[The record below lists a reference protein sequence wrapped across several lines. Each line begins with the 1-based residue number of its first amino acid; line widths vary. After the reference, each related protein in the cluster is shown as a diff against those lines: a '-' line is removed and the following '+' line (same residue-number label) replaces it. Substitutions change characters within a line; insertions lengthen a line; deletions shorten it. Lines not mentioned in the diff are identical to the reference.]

1 MAKSKKKQSRRKQ
14 KKQSLPQQQPALTKA
29 QLDSRSED
37 SGLIHAAIKGNQEA
51 YKRLM
56 KKYYTSLSHLI
67 YKLVHDREE
76 VEDLTQ
82 EAFIKAFASL
92 KNFNEEYA
100 FSTWLFKI
108 ATNNA
113 IDYLRKK
120 KLEAFSINK
129 PLESEDSDYMFELP
143 DSTYEPDKDV
153 IGKQRA
159 AFIEE
164 AISSL
169 PEKYRKVILLR
180 HKEERDYSEIAKIL
194 KLPIGTVKAHIF
206 RARELLYKKLRTQM
220 AQY

>member
-1 MAKSKKKQSRRKQ
+1 MAKASKKKSVPTKKKPLPPQ
-14 KKQSLPQQQPALTKA
+14 KPLTLTKA
-29 QLDSRSED
+29 QLSSRAED
-37 SGLIHAAIKGNQEA
+37 SELIHAAIKGNQEA

-56 KKYYTSLSHLI
+56 KKYYASLTHLI
-67 YKLVHDREE
+67 YKLVHDKEE
-76 VEDLTQ
+76 IEDLTQ

-129 PLESEDSDYMFELP
+129 PLESEDSDYTFELP
-143 DSTYEPDKDV
+143 DSTYEPDKDI
-153 IGKQRA
+153 IGKQRSE
-159 AFIEE
+159 FIEE
-164 AISSL
+164 AIRSL
-169 PEKYRKVILLR
+169 PEKYRKVIILR
-180 HKEERDYSEIAKIL
+180 HKEEWDYAEIAKKL

-206 RARELLYKKLRTQM
+206 RAREILYKKLRHRM